1 MRSLRSVDPRGMY
14 YGITVVVSFH
24 PVSTGIMRVTGTVQL
39 FITKVD
45 QAFHV
50 KCFFEEASK
59 GLTAELG
66 VSMIPTTEVEARHGI
81 PGCSYSIHRSSI
93 ADLDLGGKPRQRD

>member
-1 MRSLRSVDPRGMY
+1 PCRDTRVLQGRFCRGANEKAAIRLEIRALCGMKSLRSVDPRGMY

-24 PVSTGIMRVTGTVQL
+24 PL

-50 KCFFEEASK
+50 KCFFEEANR

-66 VSMIPTTEVEARHGI
+66 V
-81 PGCSYSIHRSSI
+81 
-93 ADLDLGGKPRQRD
+93 

>member
-1 MRSLRSVDPRGMY
+1 MY

-24 PVSTGIMRVTGTVQL
+24 PL
-39 FITKVD
+39 FITKGD
-45 QAFHV
+45 QAYHV
-50 KCFFEEASK
+50 KCFFEEANR

-81 PGCSYSIHRSSI
+81 PGCLYSIHSKI
-93 ADLDLGGKPRQRD
+93 IK